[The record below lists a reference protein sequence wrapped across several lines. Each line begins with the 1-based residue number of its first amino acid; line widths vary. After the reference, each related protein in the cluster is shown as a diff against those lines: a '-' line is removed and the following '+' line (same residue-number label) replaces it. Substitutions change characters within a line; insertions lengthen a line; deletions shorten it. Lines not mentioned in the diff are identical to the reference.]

1 MCIKS
6 GGEGEAAVNTLETWT
21 DRNLKV
27 PQRQIHSVAS
37 WTEKPRAAGQ
47 TAGRLARK
55 LCWKTSSCSSKRN
68 MSQQL
73 ILAGGRLTLHCSAW
87 RRKKGDL
94 IGVFNCLKE
103 RCEEDKTRL
112 FLQVRSGR
120 TRGNTC
126 KLQKEKLQL
135 DTAKNCTGCPERSK
149 HPHPLRHSKLN
160 YTRPWITCSTLVLL

>member
-1 MCIKS
+1 MCTKL

-27 PQRQIHSVAS
+27 ARRQIQSVAP
-37 WTEKPRAAGQ
+37 WTEKPRATGQ
-47 TAGRLARK
+47 TGGRLARK
-55 LCWKTSSCSSKRN
+55 LCWKRSSCSSKWN

-73 ILAGGRLTLHCSAW
+73 ILAGRKANSALLSLE
-87 RRKKGDL
+87 REKGDL
-94 IGVFNCLKE
+94 IAVFNCLKE

-112 FLQVRSGR
+112 FLQLRSGR

-160 YTRPWITCSTLVLL
+160 